1 MTIKN
6 PETPEG
12 LGAAVH
18 ETLAQLR
25 IPPGAVGDAAG
36 LVAMS
41 PTMDGTA
48 PLYTL
53 RLDRLVAGDGLAA
66 ATPTGWRT
74 LVTGTA
80 HGTVSADADASG
92 AGMQVQQVSR
102 GPAVAGLAE
111 AVVAAQDAGAGD
123 EVYELRML
131 QIPGISLT
139 AVWLHS
145 TEGADDLLVPA
156 APAPAGL
163 EPAQALRADDL
174 LTRIAPLAAT
184 NLAEAP
190 ATPEP

>member
-1 MTIKN
+1 MPIMN
-6 PETPEG
+6 PETPQG
-12 LGAAVH
+12 LAAAVH
-18 ETLAQLR
+18 DTLAQLR
-25 IPPGAVGDAAG
+25 IPAGAVGDMAG
-36 LVAMS
+36 LVATS

-53 RLDRLVAGDGLAA
+53 RLDRLVAGEGLEA

-80 HGTVSADADASG
+80 HGVVTADADESDG
-92 AGMQVQQVSR
+92 ALQVQQVSR
-102 GPAVAGLAE
+102 GPAVAGLAD
-111 AVVAAQDAGAGD
+111 AVAAAQEAGIG
-123 EVYELRML
+123 EVVYEMRML

-139 AVWLHS
+139 AVWLH
-145 TEGADDLLVPA
+145 TGDGTGDLLVPA

-163 EPAQALRADDL
+163 EPAQALRAEDL
-174 LTRIAPLAAT
+174 LTRVTALAET